1 MMKHMKKIIAMSLI
15 FLFLISI
22 NSQSVRAEG
31 GLTDIFDMIKRWFE
45 SSPFGNIFSMPVKR
59 TETVKMAFYPEAFD
73 FDATEAVNIS
83 SNESTIS
90 GFKGHIIANLK
101 DNVLISKSS
110 ESSIIVEQKLGE
122 ITINELSIA
131 LLELN
136 GMEMVLTS
144 GNWTESAENGS
155 ITIKDFLG
163 TITITKI
170 SIELE
175 GNVSATIKG

>member
-1 MMKHMKKIIAMSLI
+1 MKKIIAMSLV
-15 FLFLISI
+15 FLFLMSI
-22 NSQSVRAEG
+22 GAQSVRAEG
-31 GLTDIFDMIKRWFE
+31 GLSDIFDMIKKWFE

-59 TETVKMAFYPEAFD
+59 TETVKMSFYPETFGFD
-73 FDATEAVNIS
+73 VTEIVNIS
-83 SNESTIS
+83 SNESTVS
-90 GFKGHIIANLK
+90 GFKGHILANLK
-101 DNVLISKSS
+101 DDVLISKSS
-110 ESSIIVEQKLGE
+110 ESSIMVEQKLGE
-122 ITINELSIA
+122 ITINELSIP

-163 TITITKI
+163 TVIITKI